1 MPELA
6 EFEVRIKLDI
16 TIERPGSRHLLWRF
30 LREGG
35 GFGEAILEPLHQR
48 VSELGALIL
57 RKVIVTKLLVFEK
70 QVVGAVAVNL
80 SSNRLLAFIYEPP
93 PVARTTAL
101 KKYAHT
107 DNPPGTTGDGYVTS
121 G

>member
-1 MPELA
+1 LAWTYANEVVRRMPELA

-70 QVVGAVAVNL
+70 
-80 SSNRLLAFIYEPP
+80 
-93 PVARTTAL
+93 
-101 KKYAHT
+101 
-107 DNPPGTTGDGYVTS
+107 TGSRRS
-121 G
+121 GS